1 MGFLKIVYY
10 STMVLTWFGSTFV
23 QGSFPGMRI
32 FEGIKQDSVDMIAKA
47 LEEGDDINSIGPGEQ
62 TPLMHATL
70 MGKPKSVKFLL
81 KQGADP
87 TIGEKDG
94 YTPVHG
100 ASFQGR
106 SDVMQILIDFGLD
119 PNHKH
124 SDGYAPIH
132 RVCWGSDERHD
143 ETLKVLLDNGVDPE
157 TQSANGKTPI
167 RMARRPTQKKILL
180 EYIERKKAKE
190 L

>member
-1 MGFLKIVYY
+1 VEKMGFLKIVYY

-100 ASFQGR
+100 ICFYHCYNLVNFPMFATIK
-106 SDVMQILIDFGLD
+106 MLIMFRRFL
-119 PNHKH
+119 
-124 SDGYAPIH
+124 S
-132 RVCWGSDERHD
+132 GS
-143 ETLKVLLDNGVDPE
+143 K
-157 TQSANGKTPI
+157 
-167 RMARRPTQKKILL
+167 
-180 EYIERKKAKE
+180 
-190 L
+190 

>member
-1 MGFLKIVYY
+1 
-10 STMVLTWFGSTFV
+10 
-23 QGSFPGMRI
+23 
-32 FEGIKQDSVDMIAKA
+32 
-47 LEEGDDINSIGPGEQ
+47 
-62 TPLMHATL
+62 
-70 MGKPKSVKFLL
+70 
-81 KQGADP
+81 
-87 TIGEKDG
+87 
-94 YTPVHG
+94 
-100 ASFQGR
+100 
-106 SDVMQILIDFGLD
+106 MQILIDFGLD